1 MNIPRWHRNVLAIG
15 FLTASAGCL
24 SADTIQS
31 PTLALT
37 PSPDLSGGP
46 GSAVG
51 WGFTI
56 VNNTSNYLEFSSS
69 QFCLDPVL
77 LTPALSCT
85 SPLTGVFNDIIVAND
100 PIIGPYSSLSEDF
113 DPIGFTSGI
122 GYFDIDPNATYLWS
136 DVGQVVLIYDG
147 YDQDPNS
154 GSATQLL
161 FSVPLA
167 ADASVTVTEAEAAV
181 PEPATLGFVAAA
193 LPILAIMALQA
204 RRRKSACSPPFQR
217 RATG

>member
-1 MNIPRWHRNVLAIG
+1 MNILRWHRSVLAAA

-24 SADTIQS
+24 SADPSLT
-31 PTLALT
+31 LT

-46 GSAVG
+46 GSIVG

-56 VNNTSNYLEFSSS
+56 VNDTPDYLEFSSS
-69 QFCLDPVL
+69 QFCLNPVL

-85 SPLTGVFNDIIVAND
+85 SPLTGVFNDIIVGND
-100 PIIGPYSSLSEDF
+100 PIIDPYSSLSENF

-122 GYFDIDPNATYLWS
+122 GYFEIDPNAAFLSS
-136 DVGQVVLIYDG
+136 DVGQIVLIYDG

-154 GSATQLL
+154 GTATQLL

-167 ADASVTVTEAEAAV
+167 ADASVTVT
-181 PEPATLGFVAAA
+181 PEPATMVLATTA
-193 LPILAIMALQA
+193 LTILALMGLLA
-204 RRRKSACSPPFQR
+204 RRHKTACSPPSQR
-217 RATG
+217 RGTQ